1 VLAFFEV
8 FEDLGGVGWFEGGE
22 RVFEGLRLTER
33 FGGGGWKLGVG
44 QLLYGETF
52 LDHVDGAF

>member
-8 FEDLGGVGWFEGGE
+8 LEDLGGVGWFEGGE
-22 RVFEGLRLTER
+22 SVFEGLRLTKR
-33 FGGGGWKLGVG
+33 FGSGGWELGVG
-44 QLLYGETF
+44 QLLDGETF